1 MSNLPLFIKNI
12 FRFIKKLYK
21 KIFLILAVGA
31 STSSCL
37 DLDSQDQLSDGNMWQ
52 SASDFEYFANT
63 FYGWTRDF
71 KTVISDAPHSDWRSD
86 LMTSSSINVYS
97 HGNNSIETSDA
108 NYTDAYKHIRRTNL
122 LLQKAEGYSGSETIA
137 QYVAEAKFFRAYC
150 YFDLLQLY
158 GDAVITK
165 SPLDIDSPELNAK
178 RNNRSEVVDLIITDL
193 QEAIPDLPETVSSED
208 DGRLTKWAANA
219 FLSRIALYEGT
230 WQKFRNNAERANS
243 LLDIAAKAAKAVID
257 SNEFARSALLR
268 NLCQVPSYNATRER
282 KALAAHLVNRP
293 SSSELTVSGRSGI
306 ASCKSVI
313 IKSTTSLRLF
323 LFAFNSGESI
333 SNGLFVITASP

>member
-1 MSNLPLFIKNI
+1 M
-12 FRFIKKLYK
+12 KLYK

-219 FLSRIALYEGT
+219 FLSRVA
-230 WQKFRNNAERANS
+230 
-243 LLDIAAKAAKAVID
+243 
-257 SNEFARSALLR
+257 
-268 NLCQVPSYNATRER
+268 
-282 KALAAHLVNRP
+282 
-293 SSSELTVSGRSGI
+293 
-306 ASCKSVI
+306 
-313 IKSTTSLRLF
+313 
-323 LFAFNSGESI
+323 
-333 SNGLFVITASP
+333 

>member
-1 MSNLPLFIKNI
+1 M
-12 FRFIKKLYK
+12 KLYK

-165 SPLDIDSPELNAK
+165 SPLDIDSPELNV
-178 RNNRSEVVDLIITDL
+178 NL
-193 QEAIPDLPETVSSED
+193 
-208 DGRLTKWAANA
+208 
-219 FLSRIALYEGT
+219 
-230 WQKFRNNAERANS
+230 NS
-243 LLDIAAKAAKAVID
+243 ATLL
-257 SNEFARSALLR
+257 
-268 NLCQVPSYNATRER
+268 
-282 KALAAHLVNRP
+282 
-293 SSSELTVSGRSGI
+293 
-306 ASCKSVI
+306 
-313 IKSTTSLRLF
+313 
-323 LFAFNSGESI
+323 
-333 SNGLFVITASP
+333 